1 VSSPQHPS
9 PEDLT
14 LCALGSLT
22 PAEARSIRAHA
33 AQCEECRVE
42 LSQLNLDL
50 AYLALDVPTASPPE
64 GARQRFMARVE
75 NEASLPGFRQG
86 VASAA
91 RKLVT
96 MPPNKSRIAD
106 PQTSAKAEQVD
117 RASRPR
123 RAGRGI
129 PWIVAAA
136 CGLLAIGAGIDNF
149 LLRDRLNNLSRMSQR
164 LEAEAHRATDV
175 LTVLTTP
182 SAQHVTLTAGKTPPQ
197 PTGRASYLRAR
208 GQLVFTANN
217 LAALPPGKI
226 YELWLIPANGN
237 PIPAGTF
244 APDSQG
250 SAAVVFPEIPSG
262 VEAKAFGVTV
272 EPEGGSNA
280 PTSAILLQ
288 GS

>member
-1 VSSPQHPS
+1 VSNSQHPS

-14 LCALGSLT
+14 LCALGSLA
-22 PAEARSIRAHA
+22 PEEARVIRAHA
-33 AQCEECRVE
+33 AQCEECRGE
-42 LSQLNLDL
+42 LSRLNLDL
-50 AYLALDVPTASPPE
+50 AYLALDVPVAAPSE

-75 NEASLPGFRQG
+75 NEASLPGFRQ
-86 VASAA
+86 AA
-91 RKLVT
+91 AQAGRKLVAMQSSKPRT
-96 MPPNKSRIAD
+96 
-106 PQTSAKAEQVD
+106 TGAETPA
-117 RASRPR
+117 RAGHAGQPR
-123 RAGRGI
+123 RGGWGM
-129 PWIVAAA
+129 PWAVALV
-136 CGLLAIGAGIDNF
+136 CGALAIYAGIDNF
-149 LLRDRLNNLSRMSQR
+149 LLRDRLNNLSRRSQG
-164 LEAEAHRATDV
+164 LEAAAHRATDA

-182 SAQHVTLTAGKTPPQ
+182 SAQHVTLTAGAAPPQ
-197 PTGRASYLRAR
+197 PTGRASYMRAR

-226 YELWLIPANGN
+226 YELWLIPAKGS

-244 APDSQG
+244 APDAQG
-250 SAAVVFPEIPSG
+250 SAAVVFPQIPAG